1 MVHILVSTVG
11 TLVIALLAVAATV
24 YLVKPLRAQAY
35 RLFIKVYAK
44 HVEEEEAHE
53 LREKMG
59 LSEGEVNMGELMGEK
74 SKISGGE
81 TSAVDSVMGELRSR

>member
-1 MVHILVSTVG
+1 M
-11 TLVIALLAVAATV
+11 
-24 YLVKPLRAQAY
+24 
-35 RLFIKVYAK
+35 
-44 HVEEEEAHE
+44 EEEEAHE